1 MDTRHPVCGPSLIAK
16 LLKNNYLYCS
26 EKCLSQTSVALSLN
40 YSAAR
45 LAAFKNGSSQ
55 SHMYLT
61 HVRLP
66 QSHMYLIH
74 VPALSSAI
82 TIHALSSAKHYVHA
96 LSSAEIIGALSS
108 AAFMPSALSSATF
121 IRALSSAF
129 IFSALSS
136 ATPSNHPRLHFTSP
150 FFFVTSSLDDE
161 ELSSFS
167 NSATRA
173 FSFSIFSSSC
183 SFVARSCFISSLKSQ
198 LDFRTDLYFS
208 VI

>member
-1 MDTRHPVCGPSLIAK
+1 ME
-16 LLKNNYLYCS
+16 YF
-26 EKCLSQTSVALSLN
+26 
-40 YSAAR
+40 AAR

-82 TIHALSSAKHYVHA
+82 TIHALSSAKHYVH
-96 LSSAEIIGALSS
+96 ALSS

-167 NSATRA
+167 NPATRA